1 MGKVKMEAKVRVI
14 GLEAMARKIEA
25 MAKKGGEEMVSG
37 MRVIGEMI
45 MTDVKASR
53 PGAGVPKDD
62 GPLKAS
68 GRVQGPDPFGGVELT
83 FGGASAPY
91 ALYQHEVED
100 LNHRLG
106 EARYLIRGLERF
118 EQGGGP
124 EKALKEMLQ
133 ATIAAGKIA
142 S

>member
-1 MGKVKMEAKVRVI
+1 MAEKRIRVEARVDGI
-14 GLEAMARKIEA
+14 KAAARKIEA

-37 MRVIGEMI
+37 VRVIGEMI

-68 GRVQGPDPFGGVELT
+68 GRVYGPNSKGEVALT

-91 ALYQHEVED
+91 ALYQHEKTN
-100 LNHRLG
+100 LNHNLG
-106 EARYLIRGLERF
+106 EARYLNRGLERF

-124 EKALKEMLQ
+124 EEALEEMLE
-133 ATIAAGKIA
+133 ATIRAGKIVG
-142 S
+142 